1 MPALAGQD
9 PCISPGT
16 DLARTVQH
24 IACQRGGGQMTRWRH
39 RGTARGHTL
48 RPNLPCH
55 VTFGQLVWL
64 LCASMAGQGSTA
76 ITPTTL

>member
-1 MPALAGQD
+1 MPAPAGQD
-9 PCISPGT
+9 PCIPLGT

-24 IACQRGGGQMTRWRH
+24 IACQRCGDQMRRWRH
-39 RGTARGHTL
+39 LGASRYRTL

-55 VTFGQLVWL
+55 VTFGQLARL